1 MEKINMP
8 LDIEMFY
15 LREISNYFKRNKTF
29 RYKEIAKII
38 KKNLGLSFKKLLI
51 LKPDEIINLINS
63 TPISFSDADKKIME
77 DLYKNFRSSISSKN
91 LLKKINLNVCPYCN
105 RNFIFNFNKKDS
117 KEATAQLDHFFDKS
131 TYPYLSISLYN
142 LVPSCSTCN
151 QRKSKKDSKEIFYP
165 YKESFNQ
172 NAKFVYGGIKT
183 NLDKQ
188 NIDFF
193 DEKRIK
199 LDIKHISEE
208 TKVENHNEVFNIKNL
223 YENHKDIVKEL
234 LQKRVMYSDS
244 YIDEL
249 FDKYSG
255 ILFFSKEELM
265 RLITCGYISD
275 DDINKRPLSKLIK
288 DISEDLGFR

>member
-91 LLKKINLNVCPYCN
+91 LLEKINLNVCPYCN

-208 TKVENHNEVFNIKNL
+208 TKVENHNEVFNIENL

-255 ILFFSKEELM
+255 ILFSSKEELM